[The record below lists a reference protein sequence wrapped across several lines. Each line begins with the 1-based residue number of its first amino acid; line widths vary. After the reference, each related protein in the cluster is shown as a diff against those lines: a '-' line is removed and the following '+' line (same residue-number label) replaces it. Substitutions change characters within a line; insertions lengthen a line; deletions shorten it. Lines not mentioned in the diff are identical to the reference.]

1 MSAFLGPIH
10 SWLYGKIV
18 FQNQLVDEIY
28 NLAVEEGW
36 DLTAYNE
43 DRYGELPQGDLAD
56 VVDENN
62 IHGWLQDKVNLV
74 ENKLSYI
81 VTVLTE
87 DDKDR
92 MVDIEKRAR
101 VFGTRNAFDG
111 TDISDAYAYLES
123 VLLSG
128 MPCDHVNQKIEE
140 DESHITWKQVTN
152 IHAKYWE
159 QIGGNVA
166 FYDQIRKGLIEG
178 IMESSGIEF
187 HENLDSFSIESK
199 R

>member
-18 FQNQLVDEIY
+18 FQNQLVNEIY

-36 DLTAYNE
+36 DLTTYNE
-43 DRYGELPQGDLAD
+43 DRYGELPQGDLVD
-56 VVDENN
+56 IVDENN

-74 ENKLSYI
+74 ENKLAYI
-81 VTVLTE
+81 VTMLTDE
-87 DDKDR
+87 NKDR

-101 VFGTRNAFDG
+101 VFGTQNAFGG
-111 TDISDAYAYLES
+111 TGISDAYVYLES

-140 DESHITWKQVTN
+140 DESHITWKQMVN

-159 QIGGNVA
+159 HLGGNVA
-166 FYDQIRKGLIEG
+166 FYDQIRNGLIEG
-178 IMESSGIEF
+178 IVESSGISF
-187 HENLDSFSIESK
+187 HVDEDAFTIERK
-199 R
+199 K